1 MNMVIGSET
10 SNPLEDRGS
19 GNAVEEQVVENCRIR
34 GDSTVFA
41 AFTEVDRNLQSFS
54 GGQHMQLHHNDA
66 PLMSRRFLAAI
77 MESLWQGSPRTIP
90 RRVQGPHSGRDT
102 NRPRE
107 RRRVAGSRISPTR
120 R

>member
-19 GNAVEEQVVENCRIR
+19 GNAVKEQVVENCRIR

-41 AFTEVDRNLQSFS
+41 ALAEVDRNLQSSS

-66 PLMSRRFLAAI
+66 PLRSGDFWPLLWNRSGKDHPAPYRE
-77 MESLWQGSPRTIP
+77 ESKDHTQAEIQTGQEKGAELQ
-90 RRVQGPHSGRDT
+90 V
-102 NRPRE
+102 RE
-107 RRRVAGSRISPTR
+107 YLPLEG
-120 R
+120 